1 MNLAL
6 IRAGYTISI
15 IPPIL
20 WTEYIA
26 TLEQGHDTATPF
38 IRFILDRVIET
49 QKELLRLLG
58 DPGPGGGVNK
68 AVGGVKGTVR
78 GGVKPPRDRILEA
91 IRAQQG
97 INAPALSSRLGISL
111 RTIQRHLKTLSD
123 AGLITFRGAPKNGE
137 YFTGTSGQAI

>member
-20 WTEYIA
+20 RTEYIA

-58 DPGPGGGVNK
+58 DPGPGGGV
-68 AVGGVKGTVR
+68 KGTVR

-97 INAPALSSRLGISL
+97 INAPALSSRLAISL

-123 AGLITFRGAPKNGE
+123 AGLITFRGAPKNGG